1 LSKTFKE
8 KKQGLLLSG
17 INYLTLKKGV
27 EKMQKEYV
35 KILIH
40 KKRDKM
46 SEVLTYGYRSKVPG
60 LAITRDIDKGYK
72 TFSITH
78 IKSGYGFLL
87 SRFTSIKKAQKIIKM
102 FFEKCNWNQEP
113 DQIIKDPVILTQ
125 YQAAQKFLTDNNF

>member
-1 LSKTFKE
+1 
-8 KKQGLLLSG
+8 
-17 INYLTLKKGV
+17 
-27 EKMQKEYV
+27 MQKEYV

-40 KKRDKM
+40 KKNCGRFSGIM

-87 SRFTSIKKAQKIIKM
+87 SRFKSIKSAKEIINKFLAGIDWTGSKEQILDNPKAGKQVQKAQR
-102 FFEKCNWNQEP
+102 
-113 DQIIKDPVILTQ
+113 
-125 YQAAQKFLTDNNF
+125 FLYDNNNL